1 MDWPPAGMVLK
12 LSKVKREVIRL
23 GMQAAVK
30 YPRLFPAAFSKYLK
44 ILWNDNQRRRA
55 VREYTADDF
64 AAASGDLGD
73 GIRILDLSCT
83 SGFGET
89 VHPDVLY
96 IPEGFGR
103 ERWQYVMT
111 LTPLPRG
118 IEYFENP
125 EFLVSHNGID
135 WRVPEGGS
143 SPVVGAPYDWVGYNS
158 DPSLYYENGI
168 VQMIYRRTE
177 YQKGGAVVRLLVMH
191 TQDGVGWSAPSVI
204 MEEYHHRK
212 DLAVLMSPTVVKK
225 DGEYLMWYV
234 QGNGGMFYVIRA
246 QSEDLHRWHDFVK
259 VKIEGLPE
267 GTEPWHVDVIKKD
280 GAELLMTLCY
290 QHTGNYKSDRG
301 IAFASSKDGGCLWA
315 LTGEIMFPGT
325 AVFCEKSLYR
335 GSAVFSEN
343 GGLLLYYSG
352 QDDRDHWF
360 TAIRRMTI

>member
-1 MDWPPAGMVLK
+1 M
-12 LSKVKREVIRL
+12 SKVKREVIRL
-23 GMQAAVK
+23 GMQAVIK
-30 YPRLFPAAFSKYLK
+30 YPRLFPAAFSKHLK
-44 ILWNDNQRRRA
+44 ILWNDNQRRCA
-55 VREYTADDF
+55 VQEYTVGDF
-64 AAASGDLGD
+64 VVMSGDLDD
-73 GIRILDLSCT
+73 GVRILDLSCT

-96 IPEGFGR
+96 IPEGFGK
-103 ERWQYVMT
+103 ERWKYVMT

-168 VQMIYRRTE
+168 VRMIYRRTE
-177 YQKGGAVVRLLVMH
+177 YQKNGAIVRLLVMY

-234 QGNGGMFYVIRA
+234 QGSGGTFYVIRA
-246 QSEDLHRWHDFVK
+246 QSEDLYRWHDFVRI
-259 VKIEGLPE
+259 KIDGLPE
-267 GTEPWHVDVIKKD
+267 GTEPWHVDVIKK
-280 GAELLMTLCY
+280 GEAELLMTLCY

-301 IAFASSKDGGCLWA
+301 IAFASSADGGYLWNFS
-315 LTGEIMFPGT
+315 GELMLPG
-325 AVFCEKSLYR
+325 AAAFCEKSLYR

-343 GGLLLYYSG
+343 GRLLLYYSG
-352 QDDRDHWF
+352 QDNCDHWF